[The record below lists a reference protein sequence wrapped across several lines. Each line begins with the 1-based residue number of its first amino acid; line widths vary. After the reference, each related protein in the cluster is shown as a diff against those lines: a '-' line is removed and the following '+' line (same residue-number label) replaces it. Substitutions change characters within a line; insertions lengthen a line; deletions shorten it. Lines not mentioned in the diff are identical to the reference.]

1 MNKLKIGFLWHN
13 VSSGNLG
20 VGALSISNMIL
31 IDSICNELGIDAEFI
46 TVGDDEVSCES
57 NKRLVEE
64 QIFRKFQHKVISVKA
79 LITNPF
85 KLIAYV
91 REIRKLDLV
100 LDIGAGDSFSDIYG
114 SKRFIIQV
122 FTKLVNAFFAKKSV
136 LSPQTIGPFKS
147 SLAEKVAS
155 IIINKTDLVFA
166 RDSIS
171 FEVGKKYGNCILG
184 TDVALSMPFAK
195 SEIKNERLK
204 VGINI
209 SGLLWNG
216 GYTKNNQFDLAHD
229 YREYIVELISRFSG
243 LDSVEIHLV
252 SHVIA
257 TSPIQQVEDDYTACL
272 EANKLFPGCIV
283 APRFTNPIEIKSYI
297 SNMNYFTGARM
308 HATIAAFSSGV
319 PVTPYAYSRKFK
331 GLFNTL
337 GYNRVLEAKELN
349 LEEAV
354 NFNIQH
360 FNSRYNILQ
369 ELKKSEENKNTLT
382 NRYLFE
388 LKNSIRNLL

>member
-1 MNKLKIGFLWHN
+1 MTIKIGFLWHN

-31 IDSICNELGIDAEFI
+31 VDSICKELEIDAEFI

-57 NKRLVEE
+57 NKQLVEE
-64 QIFRKFQHKVISVKA
+64 QISRKFQHKIINVKEI
-79 LITNPF
+79 ITNPI
-85 KLIAYV
+85 KLISYV

-114 SKRFIIQV
+114 SKRFIVQV

-147 SLAEKVAS
+147 SLAEKIAS
-155 IIINKTDLVFA
+155 IIIDKTDLVFA

-171 FEVGKKYGNCILG
+171 YEVGKKYGNCILG

-195 SEIKNERLK
+195 SEIENEKLK

-216 GYTKNNQFDLAHD
+216 GYTKNNQFCLAHD
-229 YREYIVELISRFSG
+229 YREYIVELIRRFSL
-243 LDSVEIHLV
+243 LDNVEIHLV

-257 TSPIQQVEDDYTACL
+257 TSPIQQVEDDYAACL
-272 EANKLFPGCIV
+272 EANKLFPECIV

-337 GYNRVLEAKELN
+337 GYNRVLEAKELD
-349 LEEAV
+349 LEGAV
-354 NFNIQH
+354 NLNIQH
-360 FNSRYNILQ
+360 FHSRNNILQ
-369 ELKKSEENKNTLT
+369 ELKTSVEKKDSLT
-382 NRYLFE
+382 NIYLCE
-388 LKNSIRNLL
+388 LKKSIRKLV

>member
-1 MNKLKIGFLWHN
+1 MTIKIGFLWHN

-31 IDSICNELGIDAEFI
+31 VDSICNELGIDAEFI

-64 QIFRKFQHKVISVKA
+64 QISRKFQHKIINVKEI
-79 LITNPF
+79 ITNPI
-85 KLIAYV
+85 KLISYV
-91 REIRKLDLV
+91 REIRELDLV

-114 SKRFIIQV
+114 SKRFIVQV
-122 FTKLVNAFFAKKSV
+122 FTKLVNAFFAKNSV

-147 SLAEKVAS
+147 SLAGKIAS
-155 IIINKTDLVFA
+155 IIIDKTDLVFA

-171 FEVGKKYGNCILG
+171 YEVGEKYGNCILG
-184 TDVALSMPFAK
+184 TDVALSMPFVK
-195 SEIKNERLK
+195 SEIKNENLK

-216 GYTKNNQFDLAHD
+216 GYTKNNQFCLAHD
-229 YREYIVELISRFSG
+229 YREYIIELIRRFSE
-243 LDSVEIHLV
+243 LDNVEIHLI

-257 TSPIQQVEDDYTACL
+257 TSPIQQVEDDYAACL
-272 EANKLFPGCIV
+272 EANKLFPECIV

-337 GYNRVLEAKELN
+337 GYNRVLEAKELDLEDAIN
-349 LEEAV
+349 L
-354 NFNIQH
+354 NIKH
-360 FNSRYNILQ
+360 FHSRNNILQ
-369 ELKKSEENKNTLT
+369 ELKKSVEKKDSLT
-382 NRYLFE
+382 NIYLFE
-388 LKNSIRNLL
+388 LEKSIRKLV